1 MNTKNLNISNE
12 NFSPVLSLYLFTL
25 ASGVLGY
32 SIYLFLEALSLV
44 EIKIIS
50 WSGQGLLWGLL
61 TLLLGLFIGFLPIEF
76 FRSFTLSI
84 NSFKDLLATIVYSIV
99 ISLFFLLLFQF
110 TIPNNNLVLTGI
122 KNVANAVSFSGFIAV
137 PGVLFLSN
145 YFDDKYLF
153 LDKFRFPITFL
164 FWIISIQIFL

>member
-1 MNTKNLNISNE
+1 MNTNNLKISNE
-12 NFSPVLSLYLFTL
+12 NFNPVLSLYLFTL
-25 ASGVLGY
+25 ASGLLGY
-32 SIYLFLEALSLV
+32 STYLFLESLSLV

-76 FRSFTLSI
+76 FRSFTLRI
-84 NSFKDLLATIVYSIV
+84 NSFKDLLVTIVYSIV

-122 KNVANAVSFSGFIAV
+122 KNIANAVSFSGFITV
-137 PGVLFLSN
+137 PSLLFLVN
-145 YFDDKYLF
+145 YFQEKLLF
-153 LDKFRFPITFL
+153 LEKFRFSIIFL
-164 FWIISIQIFL
+164 IWILSIQLFL